1 MSSIIAKKVIRKLM
15 AEDSEALKEIPRD
28 VLSSYDLTGVDAD
41 NMLPSDIKKL
51 SDAIARNRLVAP
63 GLPQE
68 DIKALLRR
76 IGH

>member
-15 AEDSEALKEIPRD
+15 AEDSEALKEKPKEI
-28 VLSSYDLTGVDAD
+28 LSEYDINKIDA
-41 NMLPSDIKKL
+41 NTPPSEIKKL
-51 SDAIARNRLVAP
+51 SEAVARNRLVAP

-68 DIKALLRR
+68 GLQALLRR